1 MNAMQEQSNQID
13 LTSIIPQLEALTVPR
28 RYWMVRTMGGTYYG
42 DFIRNNYIAIGFDEV
57 SLSTLERLPANYNQ
71 AKEALK
77 IIFADK
83 YEDMNQHGYYSSQ
96 LLHFYREIKEN
107 DVVIIPSNG
116 ASHVAIGIVQG
127 GMYEE
132 ENPVFDS
139 EHVCTFK
146 KRRRVAWKVFCRRGN
161 LPPML
166 QLVFNSRHPVSNVDS
181 YAPYVDS
188 LLNDCYYKDD
198 KLHLVLRIK
207 TRRDVTMN
215 DFFCLNQ
222 IKLWA
227 EDFCSKAGYPIDDPI
242 VIKIQMESP
251 GNVNLS
257 TKCIIGA
264 LTIGILIVL
273 ISGGGFE
280 YSLPNGQ
287 RIDMH
292 TDGLLKAISD
302 YKDRSM
308 DRELVN
314 SVKNSLD
321 SLNIDT
327 AKDIGPY
334 LELMRIRN
342 EGRTE

>member
-1 MNAMQEQSNQID
+1 MQEQSNQID

-57 SLSTLERLPANYNQ
+57 SLSTLERLPVNYNQ

-77 IIFADK
+77 IIFADR

-198 KLHLVLRIK
+198 KLHLVLRIR
-207 TRRDVTMN
+207 TRDEVSMD
-215 DFFCLNQ
+215 DFFNLR
-222 IKLWA
+222 IVKEWA
-227 EDFCSKAGYPIDDPI
+227 EEFCAEMGYPIEDPI
-242 VIKIQMESP
+242 AMKTQMESP
-251 GNVNLS
+251 GWLRLS
-257 TKCIIGA
+257 TKSLLGLLA
-264 LTIGILIVL
+264 FGGILVG
-273 ISGGGFE
+273 ISGGGIKWSSE
-280 YSLPNGQ
+280 EGLN
-287 RIDMH
+287 MH
-292 TDGLLKAISD
+292 TNGILNSISD
-302 YKDRSM
+302 FLDRKAKRQLY
-308 DRELVN
+308 DP
-314 SVKNSLD
+314 VKQSLD
-321 SLNIDT
+321 SLKIDSP
-327 AKDIGPY
+327 KDIGPY
-334 LELMRIRN
+334 LELMKILN
-342 EGRTE
+342 EGQTE

>member
-1 MNAMQEQSNQID
+1 MNTMQEQSNQID

-77 IIFADK
+77 IIFADR

-207 TRRDVTMN
+207 TRDDISMD
-215 DFFCLNQ
+215 DFFNLK
-222 IKLWA
+222 IVKEWA
-227 EDFCSKAGYPIDDPI
+227 EEFCAEMGFPIEDPI
-242 VIKIQMESP
+242 AMKNQMESP
-251 GNVNLS
+251 GWLRLS
-257 TKCIIGA
+257 TKSLFGLLA
-264 LTIGILIVL
+264 FGGILVG
-273 ISGGGFE
+273 ISGGGINWSSEEGF
-280 YSLPNGQ
+280 
-287 RIDMH
+287 DMH
-292 TDGLLKAISD
+292 TDGVLKSISD
-302 YKDRSM
+302 FLDRKAE
-308 DRELVN
+308 RQLLEPI
-314 SVKNSLD
+314 KNSLD
-321 SLNIDT
+321 SLKIDSL
-327 AKDIGPY
+327 KDIEPY
-334 LELMRIRN
+334 LELLRIRN
-342 EGRTE
+342 ESKAN